1 MKKKDKVREVIS
13 SGLAVCFYILFILFA
28 WYVAYQMSLEFY
40 TGENVGIPHNPKMIP
55 DEVLEPTMHFVVQR
69 ILWIALYAF
78 IFGNWKKIPWWV
90 QPVILAVFSWTIRM
104 DVIELIGQDTVQI
117 VDFDRVFRMSLREG
131 SIVADVQGVNFY
143 RAFPNWALYVKLIHC
158 LNVHF
163 GAVPLTGIM
172 WNVIA
177 STASV
182 VMVYLIVYLA
192 SEKNV
197 LAILSALLFSVNPF
211 YLYYEILLSPDFTF
225 IFLCLGALL
234 VFVLAWKFRETFWI
248 RLPAAL
254 AFGVTLALSS
264 FFKSVDKVLIIALV
278 IVLILQWIARGT
290 ISKDRVVKWAAIA
303 VAFVVGYGTTMNYSY
318 NYIDNYVSGN
328 SNRDVSPYFLNVG
341 LNEKHGGQWS
351 QEVLDVYL
359 DLIREYDYD
368 FDVINE
374 KMNEHLDEVIA
385 EQNRQV
391 TSGEH
396 PDLWKDFMEHKF
408 RKAWGNNEG
417 LRFVMNTIHEDNPL
431 AGMAFYEEYLPVV
444 QAFTVVTGFL
454 MFLGGIGAL
463 ITRERETVMVA
474 ALMVFGFALLLL
486 LSEVQPRYKT
496 VVYPFMAVV
505 AAYGIYCIIQPIWLL
520 LKKIVR
526 KPSHEKDI

>member
-1 MKKKDKVREVIS
+1 
-13 SGLAVCFYILFILFA
+13 
-28 WYVAYQMSLEFY
+28 
-40 TGENVGIPHNPKMIP
+40 
-55 DEVLEPTMHFVVQR
+55 
-69 ILWIALYAF
+69 
-78 IFGNWKKIPWWV
+78 
-90 QPVILAVFSWTIRM
+90 
-104 DVIELIGQDTVQI
+104 
-117 VDFDRVFRMSLREG
+117 
-131 SIVADVQGVNFY
+131 
-143 RAFPNWALYVKLIHC
+143 
-158 LNVHF
+158 
-163 GAVPLTGIM
+163 
-172 WNVIA
+172 
-177 STASV
+177 
-182 VMVYLIVYLA
+182 
-192 SEKNV
+192 
-197 LAILSALLFSVNPF
+197 
-211 YLYYEILLSPDFTF
+211 
-225 IFLCLGALL
+225 
-234 VFVLAWKFRETFWI
+234 
-248 RLPAAL
+248 
-254 AFGVTLALSS
+254 
-264 FFKSVDKVLIIALV
+264 
-278 IVLILQWIARGT
+278 
-290 ISKDRVVKWAAIA
+290 
-303 VAFVVGYGTTMNYSY
+303 MNYSY
-318 NYIDNYVSGN
+318 DYIDNYVSGN